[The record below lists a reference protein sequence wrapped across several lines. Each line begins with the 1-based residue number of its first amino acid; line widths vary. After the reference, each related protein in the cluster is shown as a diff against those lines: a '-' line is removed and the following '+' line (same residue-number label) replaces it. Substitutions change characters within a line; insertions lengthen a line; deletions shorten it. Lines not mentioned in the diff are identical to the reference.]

1 MLQISWD
8 YLHWPQSDPTYEE
21 GAVDNAQLG
30 EKQVEASKTRGGV
43 SVSRDLVA
51 AGQGGSTL
59 EVVFVRQGSTKT
71 RVLFHSIAS

>member
-30 EKQVEASKTRGGV
+30 EKQVEASKARAASA
-43 SVSRDLVA
+43 SVEIWSL
-51 AGQGGSTL
+51 QGR
-59 EVVFVRQGSTKT
+59 VVQ
-71 RVLFHSIAS
+71 L

>member
-1 MLQISWD
+1 MCFK
-8 YLHWPQSDPTYEE
+8 YLGIGLNLIRHMIEG

-30 EKQVEASKTRGGV
+30 EKQVEASKAGGGV

-59 EVVFVRQGSTKT
+59 EVVFIRQGSTKT
-71 RVLFHSIAS
+71 RVLIHSIAS